1 MKPAL
6 PETFAA
12 LSDPI
17 RMAVIAMLSQEPR
30 RAGELAASLDMSPA
44 AMSRH
49 LRILR
54 RSGLVAEAGIAD
66 DARVRIYHLRQAPF
80 DQMHGW
86 LEDVRRFWAGQL
98 DSFKQHVEKK
108 RRTK

>member
-12 LSDPI
+12 LSDPT

-30 RAGELAASLDMSPA
+30 RAGELATALEMSPA
-44 AMSRH
+44 ALSRH

-54 RSGLVAEAGIAD
+54 RSGLIAEEGIFD
-66 DARVRIYHLRQAPF
+66 DARVRIYHLCPKPF

-86 LEDVRRFWAGQL
+86 LEDVRQFWAGQL
-98 DSFKQHVEKK
+98 DAFKRHVDKK